1 METAGTLIV
10 DSLQDLVVQAAE
22 ADLEQSEI
30 QAALRYMNRYMFR
43 LAAGGVNLGFTEV
56 SSTSDPITIPI
67 GALDGLRANLA
78 IMLAPMFDAVI
89 TPALQMAAND
99 GERVM
104 YSLGAT
110 LQEMQFPD
118 RLPIGSGNENFQF
131 ADNEHFYPDRQND
144 IRSEDNQNIIAEDD
158 TE

>member
-56 SSTSDPITIPI
+56 SSTSDPITIPL
-67 GALDGLRANLA
+67 GALDGLRAN
-78 IMLAPMFDAVI
+78 
-89 TPALQMAAND
+89 
-99 GERVM
+99 
-104 YSLGAT
+104 
-110 LQEMQFPD
+110 PD

-144 IRSEDNQNIIAEDD
+144 IRSEDNQTIIAEDD